1 MEKYK
6 WIKEFQIFSSN
17 YFEEII
23 FAFTILIAG
32 TFSAFLIRK
41 ISFHL
46 LKRKTKSE
54 ENFLLKFFNAD
65 QLYSITNIV
74 SRLLFWAT
82 IVVSLTL
89 TLAPF
94 GLNPLSNL
102 GKELLSYLPQIFGS
116 LLILFF
122 GIILANAIKHFLNN
136 IKSEKFYFIPKKNSQ
151 LVSSIIML
159 ITLII
164 ATKQIG
170 VDIEF
175 LTSFLLV
182 FLACLLLAG
191 TLSFGIGS
199 SSVVA
204 NILATYYLKK
214 VIKIGS
220 NIEGLGYSGRVIEI
234 NSTNVLIQAKDG
246 IDVFPSKTLM
256 TTSFRIKNVHNL

>member
-17 YFEEII
+17 HLEEII
-23 FAFTILIAG
+23 FAFSILIIG

-41 ISFHL
+41 ISFYF

-54 ENFLLKFFNAD
+54 ESVLLKFFNAD
-65 QLYSITNIV
+65 QLYNIVNIV

-82 IVVSLTL
+82 IVISLTL

-102 GKELLSYLPQIFGS
+102 GKELFSYIPKIFGS
-116 LLILFF
+116 LLILFS
-122 GIILANAIKHFLNN
+122 GIILANATKHFLNHT
-136 IKSEKFYFIPKKNSQ
+136 KSEKFYFLSKQNPN
-151 LVSSIIML
+151 LVYSIIML

-175 LTSFLLV
+175 LTSFILV

-191 TLSFGIGS
+191 SLSFGIGS
-199 SSVVA
+199 SSIVA

-220 NIEGLGYSGRVIEI
+220 NIEGVGYSGRVIEI